1 LFRAQYLFLLFLNAR
16 RPLSDGCDL
25 CGLKDQ
31 FQKPVRVQNGARMQ
45 AAVQEGLVPLPDVL
59 IAEAAKLDG
68 AEMRNDLIF
77 GQDAIAL

>member
-1 LFRAQYLFLLFLNAR
+1 
-16 RPLSDGCDL
+16 
-25 CGLKDQ
+25 
-31 FQKPVRVQNGARMQ
+31 MQ

-59 IAEAAKLDG
+59 IAETAKLDG